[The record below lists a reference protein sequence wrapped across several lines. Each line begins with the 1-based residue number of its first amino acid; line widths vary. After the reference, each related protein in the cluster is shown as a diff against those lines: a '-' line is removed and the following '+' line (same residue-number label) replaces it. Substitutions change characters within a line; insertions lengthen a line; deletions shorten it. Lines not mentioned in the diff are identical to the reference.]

1 MTDVRQ
7 TIHYANYMRK
17 SGWQVVESAGIYYF
31 IKRLPILGSILKL
44 QRPEEIRIKKIRELT
59 KKYRVFYIIIE
70 PQNPLDAKL
79 LTSLGYRQTKSSYL
93 PTKTLQIDL
102 TQTNKQIER
111 GMKKDT
117 RAIFRGLHNDTMGFY
132 NRGKVVK
139 NEAGKVVKSVK
150 NLESSPEAFFL
161 AWKRAVGVKRY
172 VLSLEKLKLLKKT
185 FKKRALFLLAND
197 GSAGAVFLTTDK
209 ITYYYQA
216 FTNDAGRKAH
226 NQYRVVF
233 DGIFWAKRMGT
244 KIFDFEGIYDERF
257 PNRSWKGFTH
267 FKKSFGGYEISYSGC
282 YTRYSLS
289 LIR

>member
-1 MTDVRQ
+1 MIDIRQ
-7 TIHYANYMRK
+7 SVHYANYMAR
-17 SGWQVVESAGIYYF
+17 SGWKVISAAGIYYYF
-31 IKRLPILGSILKL
+31 KKIPLLGNVLKL
-44 QRPEEIRIKKIRELT
+44 QRPEEIRIKKIKELT
-59 KKYRVFYIIIE
+59 KTYRVFYIIIE
-70 PQNPLDAKL
+70 PQTVLDANLLISQGYKL
-79 LTSLGYRQTKSSYL
+79 TKSSYL

-102 TQTNKQIER
+102 TQTSGQIVR
-111 GMKKDT
+111 TMKKDT
-117 RAIFRGLHNDTMGFY
+117 RLIFSDLNNHTIGFY
-132 NRGKVVK
+132 NR
-139 NEAGKVVKSVK
+139 GKVVKSVK

-161 AWKRAVGVKRY
+161 AWKGAAGLKRY

-257 PNRSWKGFTH
+257 PNSSWKGFTH
-267 FKKSFGGYEISYSGC
+267 FKKSFGGYEIEYPGA
-282 YTRYSLS
+282 YTKLVFS
-289 LIR
+289 I